1 MPTICKISL
10 DAEEYRKELAAVVA
24 ETRAA
29 QEKMAAKSMS
39 SAPAVSADAASASN
53 GTTRNISVTAEVS
66 GLEDVQKLA
75 EAVNALPSE
84 KEVRVATTVDSGGLS
99 KAREKAKEVSCGM
112 IQISK
117 DTEKVNDKNK
127 SISTGIQNFGQRAK
141 AALKDFK
148 SDLLSGESAL
158 SQLKG
163 GILSLLNPWSLV
175 IAAAGALLT
184 VGKAGLGEQR
194 SRFFILRVHG
204 FGVLPE
210 GESSRF
216 SLFPLFPIPGVQRFQ
231 AAVIENSQTFAVFQ
245 RCSLKIFFE
254 FRNEKACV
262 PVTAFLSNIFY
273 GKRVASEQL
282 RSIFHPGG
290 NQILERRTVQLPVEH
305 PVERADAHFEMV
317 RHPFQ

>member
-1 MPTICKISL
+1 MPTIVKISMDASEYNKQL
-10 DAEEYRKELAAVVA
+10 DEVMAR
-24 ETRAA
+24 TRAA
-29 QEKMAAKSMS
+29 QEKMAAVTVPS
-39 SAPAVSADAASASN
+39 ASAGSAQ
-53 GTTRNISVTAEVS
+53 NISVSAEVS
-66 GLEDVQKLA
+66 GLEDVQKLS
-75 EAVNALPSE
+75 EAVRALPSE
-84 KEVRVATTVDSGGLS
+84 KEVRIAATVDSGGLS
-99 KAREKAKEVSCGM
+99 KAREKAKEVSSGM

-127 SISTGIQNFGQRAK
+127 SISTGIQSFGQRAK

-148 SDLLSGESAL
+148 SDLLSGNSAL

>member
-39 SAPAVSADAASASN
+39 SAPAVSADAVNASN
-53 GTTRNISVTAEVS
+53 GNTRNISVTEEVS

-75 EAVNALPSE
+75 EAVSALPSE
-84 KEVRVATTVDSGGLS
+84 KEVRIAATVDSGGLS
-99 KAREKAKEVSCGM
+99 KAREKAKEVSGGM
-112 IQISK
+112 IQVSK

-127 SISTGIQNFGQRAK
+127 SISTGIQSFGQRAK

-148 SDLLSGESAL
+148 SDLLSGNSAL

-204 FGVLPE
+204 SGVLPE

-216 SLFPLFPIPGVQRFQ
+216 SLFPLFPIPSVQRFQ

-282 RSIFHPGG
+282 
-290 NQILERRTVQLPVEH
+290 
-305 PVERADAHFEMV
+305 
-317 RHPFQ
+317 